1 MQDIT
6 VNVGTATEAEPA
18 VACALALAG
27 RFGAF
32 LTGLQVLPEDP
43 SFATTA
49 RSADPPAAAGD
60 DPVSR
65 QAWWGALCRRH
76 GISGAWETPRGMYVP
91 TLALRSLLSDVLVES
106 LPVGSP
112 EGPAIVDELSR
123 ILFNGSAPLLLVPR
137 RCTGDFGFRCI
148 AVGWNGSREALRA
161 IHAALPLLRVAHEVI
176 VYDGDRSGLPGA
188 PPRLPLREWLGHR
201 GVRAQWISFDPT
213 RTAGAALHDDAQ
225 ARQAGL
231 LVVGAW
237 GRSRMSE
244 LVLGGATRWLLGH
257 SCLPMLLA
265 H

>member
-1 MQDIT
+1 MRDIT

-18 VACALALAG
+18 IACALALAG

-32 LTGLQVLPEDP
+32 LTGLQVLPEVP
-43 SFATTA
+43 LFAATA
-49 RSADPPAAAGD
+49 GVAGSPAANGD

-65 QAWWGALCRRH
+65 QAWWEALCRRH
-76 GISGAWETPRGMYVP
+76 GISGAWETPHGMYVP

-106 LPVGSP
+106 LPVGVP

-137 RCTGDFGFRCI
+137 HCTGDFGFRRI

-188 PPRLPLREWLGHR
+188 PPRLPLREWLEHR
-201 GVRAQWISFDPT
+201 GVHAQWIGFDPKQMV
-213 RTAGAALHDDAQ
+213 GAALHDDAQ
-225 ARQAGL
+225 TWHAGL
-231 LVVGAW
+231 LVMGAW